1 MKNNLNLYSITINFI
16 DNSILKVWNSSLE
29 LYFKEE
35 FKWNE
40 IEKKSLA
47 CFEQILIKIKE
58 KNKEEKYLFL
68 KNANFIILDNEIIIN
83 SLNEQE
89 IYKLSKEKNNDSAL
103 IKKQKKELDLIKSL
117 NKLSFNLDN
126 TIKEK
131 ELIFSLY
138 KAEVIREINLR
149 KVSENEKE

>member
-1 MKNNLNLYSITINFI
+1 MKTNSNLYSITINFI

-29 LYFKEE
+29 LYFKDE
-35 FKWNE
+35 FKWSE

-58 KNKEEKYLFL
+58 KSKADKYLFL
-68 KNANFIILDNEIIIN
+68 KNANFIILKNEIIIN

-89 IYKLSKEKNNDSAL
+89 VFKLATAKNNDNSL
-103 IKKQKKELDLIKSL
+103 IKDLKKELDFTKSM

-131 ELIFSLY
+131 ELIFTLY
-138 KAEVIREINLR
+138 KAEVIKEINLR